1 MEFLKNFINEY
12 GTAILYALL
21 TALAGYLGVWVK
33 QLYTKYINDK
43 TKQAVA
49 KTVVQA
55 VEQLYNNLNGE
66 EKLEKALE
74 SASDMLTEK
83 GINITDLELRMLIE
97 AAVSEFNDAFHRE
110 KRNASESAVGG
121 INAIDESIVETS
133 TNNIIGINETNAKIT
148 PAFINT
154 IDETIPSS
162 ISSINEI
169 DYEAGN
175 GNIGEI
181 ISNETEPNVSDFADD
196 FDGAYESGL
205 IAGTDQ
211 NNVAMNMSP
220 NDNINK

>member
-1 MEFLKNFINEY
+1 MDFLKAFINEY
-12 GTAILYALL
+12 GTAILYTVL
-21 TALAGYLGVWVK
+21 TALAGYLGMWVK
-33 QLYTKYINDK
+33 KLYTKYINDK

-74 SASDMLTEK
+74 SASDMLAEK

-110 KRNASESAVGG
+110 KENASESAVGD

-169 DYEAGN
+169 DYEFGN
-175 GNIGEI
+175 GDINET
-181 ISNETEPNVSDFADD
+181 ISSETEPNVSDFADD
-196 FDGAYESGL
+196 YDGAYESGL
-205 IAGTDQ
+205 IADTDK
-211 NNVAMNMSP
+211 NNVTMNES
-220 NDNINK
+220 